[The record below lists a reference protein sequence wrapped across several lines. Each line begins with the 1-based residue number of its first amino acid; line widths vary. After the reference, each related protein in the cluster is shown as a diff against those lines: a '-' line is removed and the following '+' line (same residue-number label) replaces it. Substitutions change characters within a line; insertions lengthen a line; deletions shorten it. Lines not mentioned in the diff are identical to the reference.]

1 VPVAAPEST
10 KAPEQA
16 VVASVA
22 AMESTVEKLQREP
35 VLVKQEAP
43 VKPVVASG
51 DMEQKESSPKK
62 QEVPAPV
69 NTEATAH
76 PASLG
81 RIGNDPRDNP
91 SKQIQSTVLQ
101 PGVGKSAAPSPSTS
115 SRAVAESLPSLVGRI
130 SNDPRSARQPSDK
143 D

>member
-1 VPVAAPEST
+1 
-10 KAPEQA
+10 
-16 VVASVA
+16 
-22 AMESTVEKLQREP
+22 MESPVEKTQREP
-35 VLVKQEAP
+35 VLAKQETP

-51 DMEQKESSPKK
+51 DMEQKESLPKK
-62 QEVPAPV
+62 QGAPV
-69 NTEATAH
+69 NTAATAH

-101 PGVGKSAAPSPSTS
+101 PGVAQSAGKSPSTN
-115 SRAVAESLPSLVGRI
+115 SRTVAESHPSLVGRI
-130 SNDPRSARQPSDK
+130 ANDPRSARQPKDK

>member
-1 VPVAAPEST
+1 
-10 KAPEQA
+10 
-16 VVASVA
+16 
-22 AMESTVEKLQREP
+22 MEPPVEKNQREP
-35 VLVKQEAP
+35 VVARQEAP
-43 VKPVVASG
+43 VKPVVASS
-51 DMEQKESSPKK
+51 DMEQKESSPKGQ

-91 SKQIQSTVLQ
+91 NKQSQSAVLQ
-101 PGVGKSAAPSPSTS
+101 PGVAKSAAPSPSTN
-115 SRAVAESLPSLVGRI
+115 SRAVAESHPSLVGRI
-130 SNDPRSARQPSDK
+130 ANDPRSARQPNVK